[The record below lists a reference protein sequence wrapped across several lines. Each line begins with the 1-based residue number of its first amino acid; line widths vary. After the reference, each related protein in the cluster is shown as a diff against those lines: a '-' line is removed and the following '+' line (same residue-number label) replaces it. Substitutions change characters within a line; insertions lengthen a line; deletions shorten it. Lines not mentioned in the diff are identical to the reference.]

1 MTRICILLNLLL
13 YWSEINWFPSYFTT
27 HTALHNFLYKLES
40 PFLAD
45 LFLLGGA
52 GSHQLSI
59 DLPCLFRNE
68 FLVIKGVNSPLL
80 QSKESSAVSVAYN
93 LIRCTFAGQYV
104 EVAF

>member
-1 MTRICILLNLLL
+1 VKLTDFLAILRLTLR
-13 YWSEINWFPSYFTT
+13 SIISYISS
-27 HTALHNFLYKLES
+27 AFLKLES